1 MSSRPGVRVVLRD
14 PAPDTTAAARVAHP
28 AVPDVQAPE
37 VPDAPEVTGRPVA
50 PGAPA
55 ARSPEEIEIEIADR
69 ADARSVI
76 RRGLVRGAPV
86 PGRARRV
93 ARYLVRRP
101 GLVLAGVVVLLVTAW
116 AVVPQ
121 LFTAYDPL
129 VGVPA
134 DRLQPPSTTHLF
146 GTDHLGRDV
155 HARVVH
161 GASVSLLATVVAVA
175 VGLVVGSAL
184 GLLAGFVRGWVDD
197 VVGRLVDVL
206 LAIPSILL
214 SLAIITAL
222 GFGTIKVAIAVGIAS
237 VATFARVMRAE
248 VLRTSTSV
256 YVEAA
261 RGAGVR
267 WYGVLW
273 RHVLPNSTGPVVA
286 LVALELGTAVLAISA
301 LSFLGYGTPP
311 PAPEWGSLVSGGRD
325 YLATAWWLT
334 TLPGLVIVAVV
345 LSANRIARALE
356 RTGDES

>member
-1 MSSRPGVRVVLRD
+1 MSTRPGVRIVLRD
-14 PAPDTTAAARVAHP
+14 DVRVADRA
-28 AVPDVQAPE
+28 AVADAPPSGLL
-37 VPDAPEVTGRPVA
+37 VPDAPPADAPEVRT
-50 PGAPA
+50 
-55 ARSPEEIEIEIADR
+55 PEEIEVADR
-69 ADARSVI
+69 EDARAIIRYGRVRARGPAGRW
-76 RRGLVRGAPV
+76 RRGVRYA
-86 PGRARRV
+86 A
-93 ARYLVRRP
+93 RRP
-101 GLVLAGVVVLLVTAW
+101 GLVVAVLVVLLVTAW

-129 VGVPA
+129 TGVPA
-134 DRLQPPSTTHLF
+134 DRLQPPSAAHLF

-155 HARVVH
+155 YARVVH
-161 GASVSLLATVVAVA
+161 GARASLSATVVAVA
-175 VGLVVGSAL
+175 VGLVAGSLL

-197 VVGRLVDVL
+197 VVGRFVDVL

-222 GFGTIKVAIAVGIAS
+222 GFGTVKVAIAVGITS

-261 RGAGVR
+261 RASGVR
-267 WYGVLW
+267 WYGVLG
-273 RHVLPNSTGPVVA
+273 RHVLPNSTGPVLA

-334 TLPGLVIVAVV
+334 TMPGLVIVAVV

-356 RTGDES
+356 RSGGDA

>member
-1 MSSRPGVRVVLRD
+1 MTEITAPVAGAVVAKAESSGELTSWRLLLRRPTFFAGAAILVFWVICALFAKAIAPHD
-14 PAPDTTAAARVAHP
+14 PLAQELLATN
-28 AVPDVQAPE
+28 QAPS
-37 VPDAPEVTGRPVA
+37 
-50 PGAPA
+50 GA
-55 ARSPEEIEIEIADR
+55 
-69 ADARSVI
+69 
-76 RRGLVRGAPV
+76 
-86 PGRARRV
+86 
-93 ARYLVRRP
+93 
-101 GLVLAGVVVLLVTAW
+101 
-116 AVVPQ
+116 
-121 LFTAYDPL
+121 
-129 VGVPA
+129 
-134 DRLQPPSTTHLF
+134 HLF

-155 HARVVH
+155 YARVVH
-161 GASVSLLATVVAVA
+161 GASASLGATVIAVA
-175 VGLVVGSAL
+175 VGLVAGSLL

-197 VVGRLVDVL
+197 VVGRFVDVL

-222 GFGTIKVAIAVGIAS
+222 GFGTVKVAIAVGITS

-261 RGAGVR
+261 RASGVR
-267 WYGVLW
+267 WYGVLG
-273 RHVLPNSTGPVVA
+273 RHVLPNSTGPVLA

-334 TLPGLVIVAVV
+334 TMPGLVIVAVV

-356 RTGDES
+356 RTGGDA

>member
-1 MSSRPGVRVVLRD
+1 MSTRPGVRVVLKD
-14 PAPDTTAAARVAHP
+14 DAGVVETAAAAAP
-28 AVPDVQAPE
+28 PGPEAPGTDAPE
-37 VPDAPEVTGRPVA
+37 APDAPD
-50 PGAPA
+50 
-55 ARSPEEIEIEIADR
+55 ARTPEEIEIADR
-69 ADARSVI
+69 EDARSII
-76 RRGLVRGAPV
+76 RRGQVRGGVAPSR
-86 PGRARRV
+86 GRRA
-93 ARYLVRRP
+93 AGYLVRRP
-101 GLVLAGVVVLLVTAW
+101 GLVLAGLVVLLVAAW

-121 LFTAYDPL
+121 LFTAYDPI

-134 DRLQPPSTTHLF
+134 DRLQPPSGAHLF

-155 HARVVH
+155 YARVVH
-161 GASVSLLATVVAVA
+161 GASVSLRATVIAVA
-175 VGLVVGSAL
+175 VGLVVGSL
-184 GLLAGFVRGWVDD
+184 FGLLAGFVRGWVDD

-222 GFGTIKVAIAVGIAS
+222 GFGTVKVAIAVGITS
-237 VATFARVMRAE
+237 IATFARVMRAE

-261 RGAGVR
+261 RASGVR

-286 LVALELGTAVLAISA
+286 LVALEFGTAVLAISA

-325 YLATAWWLT
+325 YLAAAWWLT

-356 RTGDES
+356 RTGEDA